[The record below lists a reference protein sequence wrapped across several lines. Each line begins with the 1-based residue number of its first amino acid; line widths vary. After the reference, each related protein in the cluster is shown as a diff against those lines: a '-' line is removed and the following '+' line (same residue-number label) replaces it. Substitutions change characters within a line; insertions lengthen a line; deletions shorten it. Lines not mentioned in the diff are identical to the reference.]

1 MIIEGFHSWATNAL
15 IIFMLGWLP
24 LILGGTEFN
33 ETLLSYNLPRM
44 TRDLMTI
51 AMLGLIFSAVIST
64 SLLPPRPSKNN
75 FSKYFSMI
83 IQWIL
88 IPLTIPIFGAI
99 PGLDAQTRLM
109 LGKYMGFWVTPKHKK
124 QGIHSK

>member
-1 MIIEGFHSWATNAL
+1 
-15 IIFMLGWLP
+15 MLGWLP